1 MDSKKCNEC
10 NTLKSLDYFYKDNRS
25 KGGYQTKCKD
35 CQKLYYIKNRSKYQE
50 LKKKKSYLEKMR
62 NYQINN
68 SEKINEYKRRRYRT
82 IEGNAKVR
90 ASNARRRAI
99 KKSTCDGSVD
109 YKFIL
114 HLLEKQNYKCAIS
127 GLDIT
132 ESYHIDHII
141 PLSKG
146 GKHTKDNIQ
155 LLFPSVNM
163 SKKDKIDYKL

>member
-1 MDSKKCNEC
+1 MDSKKCNGC
-10 NTLKSLDYFYKDNRS
+10 DTVKPLVDFNRDNRS
-25 KGGYQTKCKD
+25 KGGYQTKCKE
-35 CQKLYYIKNRSKYQE
+35 CQKLYYIKNRARYQE
-50 LKKKKSYLEKMR
+50 LKKKKSYREKMR
-62 NYQINN
+62 EYQIKNAD
-68 SEKINEYKRRRYRT
+68 KINEYKRRRYRT

-90 ASNARRRAI
+90 ASNARRRAM

-127 GLDIT
+127 GVDIT

-155 LLFPSVNM
+155 LLSPSVNM